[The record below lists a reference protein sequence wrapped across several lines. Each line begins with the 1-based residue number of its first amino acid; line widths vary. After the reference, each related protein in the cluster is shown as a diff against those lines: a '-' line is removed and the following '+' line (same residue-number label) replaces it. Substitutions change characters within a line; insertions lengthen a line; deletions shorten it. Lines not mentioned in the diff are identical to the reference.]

1 MREVSPANT
10 MISTVLS
17 RLAIYTVL
25 LAWIILG
32 ISIYLFSQNAEASQ
46 RIVQY
51 FLSPGDEGL
60 RFRALILL
68 APFALTVISYL
79 INERAKLFQMAL
91 VAERELRSLNKE
103 LVLSFANALDAKS
116 PWTMGH
122 SERVASYALAIAKEM
137 QFKEHD
143 MEMLKIGSLLHD
155 IGKIGTYDVIL
166 DKTEPL
172 TEKEWELIKMHPSK
186 GAAILNPVGQL
197 KKVVP
202 IVKYHHERFDGKGY
216 PEGLKGHDI
225 PLLARILCVAD
236 SFDAVTADRPYK
248 PPMGKEEA
256 LGYMKQQ
263 AGTQFDPEIVKIFL
277 KIFDISNGQA
287 GSAKSPAFLRD
298 EDSHDRIP
306 NRKHSHQTSP
316 R

>member
-1 MREVSPANT
+1 MRDVSSANT
-10 MISTVLS
+10 AASSVLS

-32 ISIYLFSQNAEASQ
+32 ITILIFTQDQGATL
-46 RIVQY
+46 RIVQF
-51 FLSPGDEGL
+51 FLSTDDSGV

-68 APFALTVISYL
+68 APFVLTVISYL
-79 INERAKLFQMAL
+79 INERAKLFQKTL
-91 VAERELRSLNKE
+91 VAESELRALNKE

-122 SERVASYALAIAKEM
+122 SERVASFALAIAKEM
-137 QFKEHD
+137 QFNEQD
-143 MEMLKIGSLLHD
+143 MEMLKIGCLLHD

-166 DKTEPL
+166 EKTEPL

-197 KKVVP
+197 QKVIP

-216 PEGLKGHDI
+216 PDGLKGHDI

-236 SFDAVTADRPYK
+236 SFDAVTANRPYK
-248 PPMGKEEA
+248 PAMDKEEA
-256 LGYMKQQ
+256 IGYIREQ
-263 AGTQFDPEIVKIFL
+263 AGTQFDPDIVKIFL
-277 KIFDISNGQA
+277 KV
-287 GSAKSPAFLRD
+287 L
-298 EDSHDRIP
+298 
-306 NRKHSHQTSP
+306 
-316 R
+316 